1 MEGKVQG
8 ALRYLSRHTTG
19 GVLKLDDLIPVR
31 TTDGDTCLRS
41 TYDILQ
47 EKHPVGKPP
56 APDCLSNSSPDPSA
70 FNTILFDNLNADT
83 IHQAALHT
91 HGSAGPAGLDALAWR
106 RMCSSFKGAS
116 RDLCRALAAV
126 GRRICTTHVHPD
138 DLEAL
143 VASRLIPLDKC
154 PGVRPIGVGEVPRR
168 IIAKAILRI
177 ISHDIEEAAGPL
189 QVCAGQEGGCEAAVH
204 AMREIFQKPESEAV
218 LLVDATN
225 AFNALNRLASLHN
238 ISVSCPPLAQI
249 LINTYRAPI
258 RMIIPGNGEISSSEG
273 TTQGDPLAMAMYAL
287 AISPRIDQLRTWCPN
302 VQQV

>member
-56 APDCLSNSSPDPSA
+56 APDWLSNSSPDPSA

-91 HGSAGPAGLDALAWR
+91 HGSAGPAGLDAHAWR
-106 RMCSSFKGAS
+106 CMCSSIKGAS

-138 DLEAL
+138 GLEAL

-218 LLVDATN
+218 LLVNAN

-238 ISVSCPPLAQI
+238 INIHTLLA
-249 LINTYRAPI
+249 NRA
-258 RMIIPGNGEISSSEG
+258 GVHCDCNCVYISLCVIG
-273 TTQGDPLAMAMYAL
+273 
-287 AISPRIDQLRTWCPN
+287 I
-302 VQQV
+302 